1 MSQVQAGLAPALSAG
16 SATSPLQG
24 PLPWLLALG
33 LGFLLAWGWARFR
46 GRSSARSLRPK
57 RNGASPQADLLPPQG
72 LLPRSPHERLH
83 DRVYLQRM
91 LEAER
96 TSTSVEDDSE
106 TKD

>member
-1 MSQVQAGLAPALSAG
+1 ME
-16 SATSPLQG
+16 G

-46 GRSSARSLRPK
+46 GRSSARSLRSK
-57 RNGASPQADLLPPQG
+57 RNGARPVADLLPPQG

-96 TSTSVEDDSE
+96 TSASVEDDSE
-106 TKD
+106 TKA